1 MCTKHI
7 RCIEHTES
15 HRERLFFNRVSC
27 LLSLSPAYCAY
38 SSFPLNLRIF
48 SVRFPTCFRM
58 VFFTW
63 YQSARVENLC
73 SRHSLKGKPTKKNRK
88 NRWIEAWLAR
98 FQQRSSTETTM
109 CLGITRCTS
118 TCSSTDIGA
127 MSTEQMTQHP
137 MRHTKISRYGNSR
150 RAEYCTALRLVWANH
165 S

>member
-88 NRWIEAWLAR
+88 NRSTEAWLAR
-98 FQQRSSTETTM
+98 FRRRSSTEITTHVG
-109 CLGITRCTS
+109 LTRCTS
-118 TCSSTDIGA
+118 TCSGTVTGA
-127 MSTEQMTQHP
+127 MSTQLMTQHP
-137 MRHTKISRYGNSR
+137 NRHTEISQRGNNR
-150 RAEYCTALRLVWANH
+150 QARYCTAPRFVWVN
-165 S
+165 SS